1 MKLIRLKIIDAD
13 TCGGLLNGVIINF
26 RNGLVETDAFSP
38 LCLIGPNGTGKSQ
51 VLQIIAEIFQAVFE
65 KYLPDEEQGTPN
77 SKIQFELEYSLVSD
91 GEVKKVKLYRRK
103 MASKKMDISIEK
115 FVDDDW
121 TLVTN
126 ISEIKTLLPS
136 KVIGYTSGDNET
148 LSIPFFVSRAG
159 YAKQVSQN
167 ALDKDKSALPIL
179 DSRMLLIDYSTNLEV
194 LIANLLLNP
203 ENVREHLIHEPNLK
217 TEIPQSIQE

>member
-13 TCGGLLNGVIINF
+13 TCGGLLNGVVINF

-91 GEVKKVKLYRRK
+91 
-103 MASKKMDISIEK
+103 
-115 FVDDDW
+115 
-121 TLVTN
+121 
-126 ISEIKTLLPS
+126 
-136 KVIGYTSGDNET
+136 
-148 LSIPFFVSRAG
+148 
-159 YAKQVSQN
+159 
-167 ALDKDKSALPIL
+167 
-179 DSRMLLIDYSTNLEV
+179 
-194 LIANLLLNP
+194 
-203 ENVREHLIHEPNLK
+203 
-217 TEIPQSIQE
+217 